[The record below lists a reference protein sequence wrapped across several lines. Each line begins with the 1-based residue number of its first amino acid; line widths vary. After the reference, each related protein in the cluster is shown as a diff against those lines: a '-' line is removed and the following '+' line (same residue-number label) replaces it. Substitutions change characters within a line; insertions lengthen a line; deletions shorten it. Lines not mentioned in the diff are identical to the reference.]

1 MIADTSAVAWIA
13 IIYLIALTWLVSGW
27 M

>member
-1 MIADTSAVAWIA
+1 MIADTTAVVWIA
-13 IIYLIALTWLVSGW
+13 ITYLIALTWLVSGW